1 MRDEAKVGAHVATEI
16 SRIGSTTYLGE
27 GTALLFRRDQKT
39 RTNRPIN

>member
-27 GTALLFRRDQKT
+27 GNGAFVPPRSENKNELRH
-39 RTNRPIN
+39 